1 MERKVLDIKHFSWKI
16 IIKEKTLELKHNQ
29 GKCTVCDWFVVNKLS
44 IHFGQDKRKPILFGT
59 KHKLWNAKSL
69 NIVYNAIIEIKQHAK
84 VKYVGCIL
92 DESFSGESMA
102 LNVIN
107 NINSRINCFKHE
119 IKKYFLRKLGET
131 TEPV

>member
-59 KHKLWNAKSL
+59 KHKL
-69 NIVYNAIIEIKQHAK
+69 
-84 VKYVGCIL
+84 
-92 DESFSGESMA
+92 
-102 LNVIN
+102 
-107 NINSRINCFKHE
+107 
-119 IKKYFLRKLGET
+119 
-131 TEPV
+131 